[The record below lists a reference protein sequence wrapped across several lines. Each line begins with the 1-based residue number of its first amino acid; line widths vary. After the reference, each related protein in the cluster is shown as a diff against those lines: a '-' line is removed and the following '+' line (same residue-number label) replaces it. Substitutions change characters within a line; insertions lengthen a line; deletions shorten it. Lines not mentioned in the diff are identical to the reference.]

1 MRIYCDTLFRL
12 LSILLRIQTTD
23 LYSWN
28 LDYFVF
34 GVSLKF
40 LDMTSQ
46 NNVLTKVNE
55 LSDRLSYK
63 YELVDINIIMS

>member
-1 MRIYCDTLFRL
+1 M
-12 LSILLRIQTTD
+12 RIQTTD